1 MKDNIIL
8 QLIMLPFGVSNGLS
22 GFALPK
28 LYIPNSDIKLA
39 VSVIDSTCI
48 YTNAT
53 LSDDNWCCDQL
64 VDAPKIDLHGV
75 FACNDFLQYNRK
87 KSTSS
92 FSEFGCTPVLDD
104 LYVLDHIQLKI
115 SLTNIPDKKRKFCY
129 LHAKSR
135 TFYPFSDSSKGQ
147 ISRAVGYIYT
157 AYPTIPRDVLD
168 VDLMLQWNYRFPPN
182 ESEKERNDKV
192 YQLQGNRN
200 VFIDNLKMMY
210 KFFSL

>member
-1 MKDNIIL
+1 MK
-8 QLIMLPFGVSNGLS
+8 LITKLVMLPFGVS

-39 VSVIDSTCI
+39 ISVIDSTCI

-53 LSDDNWCCDQL
+53 LCDDNWCCDQL
-64 VDAPKIDLHGV
+64 VESPKIDLHGV

-87 KSTSS
+87 KSTTS
-92 FSEFGCTPVLDD
+92 FSELRGTTVLDD
-104 LYVLDHIQLKI
+104 LYVLDHIQRKI
-115 SLTNIPDKKRKFCY
+115 LQTNIPDKKRKFCY

-147 ISRAVGYIYT
+147 TARAIAYMYT
-157 AYPTIPRDVLD
+157 VYPKIRRDVLD
-168 VDLMLQWNYRFPPN
+168 IDLMLRWNYRFPPS
-182 ESEKERNDKV
+182 ESEKVRNDKV

-200 VFIDNLKMMY
+200 EFIDDLQLMY
-210 KFFSL
+210 KSFSL